1 MSAGSPIPPIDGLA
15 RRIICSS
22 LVAVLVNL
30 ISVED
35 TMAATPP
42 STPERLQSHCTGRF
56 DYALPAALQSG
67 GGKQSLYRLD
77 VASEPWRP
85 GIEAGDLWK
94 ERLAAVLTAKGVSTP
109 APGRTREF
117 DLPGVGPAAWLALF
131 ADRPDLVTLL
141 TMKSVAQS
149 KESVFLRAEATTGRE
164 GVAEKVVGEVAAG
177 AFVIRPSKNE
187 RALESFNAPG
197 VDVSVETETVAA
209 PDDGQSTD
217 GDLPPGGRRLL
228 KQRRSV
234 GGFDGNE
241 ERVQVPDNAAGG
253 LLVYTWI
260 FAGRAADGAAP
271 RVERTARIMAAAPH
285 RRALNVGTIQITAEQ
300 MRLLG
305 AAMRRQFEVD
315 AIALLRRS
323 HPLTMARHADDAM
336 RLLVQH
342 GIERARASRMD
353 SVTDVQRW
361 LSLMLQLGPYFDT
374 SDEPRL
380 AAIRAVLENVEV
392 YGPLRVDEAE
402 ALAAEIAPRPT

>member
-164 GVAEKVVGEVAAG
+164 GVAEKVVGEVAAAYVAGSPLGFCTGAG

-187 RALESFNAPG
+187 RALESFNALG

-271 RVERTARIMAAAPH
+271 RIRLSAAGP
-285 RRALNVGTIQITAEQ
+285 ITHAV
-300 MRLLG
+300 
-305 AAMRRQFEVD
+305 AVD
-315 AIALLRRS
+315 AAWNALL
-323 HPLTMARHADDAM
+323 
-336 RLLVQH
+336 
-342 GIERARASRMD
+342 ASWR
-353 SVTDVQRW
+353 QR
-361 LSLMLQLGPYFDT
+361 P
-374 SDEPRL
+374 
-380 AAIRAVLENVEV
+380 IAV
-392 YGPLRVDEAE
+392 R
-402 ALAAEIAPRPT
+402 

>member
-1 MSAGSPIPPIDGLA
+1 MSAGPPIRPFDGSA
-15 RRIICSS
+15 RRIMRSS

-30 ISVED
+30 VSVEN
-35 TMAATPP
+35 TMAATLP

-67 GGKQSLYRLD
+67 GSKQSLYRLD
-77 VASEPWRP
+77 LASEPWRP
-85 GIEAGDLWK
+85 GGDAGDAWK
-94 ERLAAVLTAKGVSTP
+94 KRLGAVLTAKGVSST
-109 APGRTREF
+109 ASNRSREF

-141 TMKSVAQS
+141 AMKPVAPS
-149 KESVFLRAEATTGRE
+149 KESVFLRAEATKGRE
-164 GVAEKVVGEVAAG
+164 GVAEKVVAEVAGAYVAGSPLGFCLGAG

-234 GGFDGNE
+234 GGFEGNE
-241 ERVQVPDNAAGG
+241 ERVQVPDGAAGG

-271 RVERTARIMAAAPH
+271 RIRLSASGPITH
-285 RRALNVGTIQITAEQ
+285 ALA
-300 MRLLG
+300 
-305 AAMRRQFEVD
+305 VD
-315 AIALLRRS
+315 AAWNALLASWRQRS
-323 HPLTMARHADDAM
+323 
-336 RLLVQH
+336 
-342 GIERARASRMD
+342 I
-353 SVTDVQRW
+353 
-361 LSLMLQLGPYFDT
+361 
-374 SDEPRL
+374 
-380 AAIRAVLENVEV
+380 AV
-392 YGPLRVDEAE
+392 R
-402 ALAAEIAPRPT
+402 